1 LNGAVSFDL
10 SRYIAQLQTPTTV
23 VLGSG
28 SRFSAPAMV
37 KRLASLNP
45 KAIQQVVEI
54 PNSGVLPHVEHPAVV
69 TGLLRQFLATH
80 SDNHRQND

>member
-1 LNGAVSFDL
+1 
-10 SRYIAQLQTPTTV
+10 
-23 VLGSG
+23 
-28 SRFSAPAMV
+28 MV

-69 TGLLRQFLATH
+69 TGLLRQFLTTH
-80 SDNHRQND
+80 SNDHRQND